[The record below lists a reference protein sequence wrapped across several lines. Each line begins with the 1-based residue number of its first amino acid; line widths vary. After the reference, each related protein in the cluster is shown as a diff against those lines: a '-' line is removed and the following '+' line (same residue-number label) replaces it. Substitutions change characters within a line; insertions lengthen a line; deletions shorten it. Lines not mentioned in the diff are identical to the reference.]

1 MITPE
6 LIIKKKK
13 TPKVPESLI
22 YEVMNGNPI
31 YYRGYKNVLSGKLSQ
46 EGVMGSSALQSF
58 FISLLVGY
66 LLPKLKNDYTIL
78 YGELGLNMRVGDNL
92 SMDIAIYH
100 RSDITVE
107 RLSKGKYADFPPLIV
122 VEVDTK
128 AAPESVDSFDEYFV
142 NKTQKYLDFG
152 VEQVVWLFTKSRK
165 VWVAKNDNKP
175 WLIMNWHDD
184 LTVLNQNFTINQLIE
199 EYGFDPLDLR
209 INQ

>member
-13 TPKVPESLI
+13 TPKVPDSLI
-22 YEVMNGNPI
+22 YEVMNGKPI
-31 YYRGYKNVLSGKLSQ
+31 YYRGYKNVLLGKLNE

-58 FISLLVGY
+58 FISLMVEY
-66 LLPKLKNDYTIL
+66 LLPKLKNDYKIL

-107 RLSKGKYADFPPLIV
+107 RLSKVKYADFPPLVV

-152 VEQVVWLFTKSRK
+152 VEQVIWLFTKSRK

-184 LTVLNQNFTINQLIE
+184 ITVLNQNFTINQLIE

>member
-6 LIIKKKK
+6 LIIKKKR
-13 TPKVPESLI
+13 TPKVPDSLI

-58 FISLLVGY
+58 FISLMVEY
-66 LLPKLKNDYTIL
+66 LLPKLKKDYKIL

-107 RLSKGKYADFPPLIV
+107 RLSKAKYADFPPLVV

>member
-13 TPKVPESLI
+13 TPKVPDSLI
-22 YEVMNGNPI
+22 YEIMNGNPI
-31 YYRGYKNVLSGKLSQ
+31 YYRGYKNVLSGKLNQ

-58 FISLLVGY
+58 FISLFVGH

-107 RLSKGKYADFPPLIV
+107 RLWKVKYADFPPLVV

-165 VWVAKNDNKP
+165 IWVAKNDNKP

-184 LTVLNQNFTINQLIE
+184 LSVLNQHFTINQLIE

>member
-1 MITPE
+1 M
-6 LIIKKKK
+6 
-13 TPKVPESLI
+13 
-22 YEVMNGNPI
+22 
-31 YYRGYKNVLSGKLSQ
+31 
-46 EGVMGSSALQSF
+46 
-58 FISLLVGY
+58 
-66 LLPKLKNDYTIL
+66 
-78 YGELGLNMRVGDNL
+78 
-92 SMDIAIYH
+92 
-100 RSDITVE
+100 
-107 RLSKGKYADFPPLIV
+107 IV

-165 VWVAKNDNKP
+165 IWVAKNDNKP

-184 LTVLNQNFTINQLIE
+184 ITVLNQNFTINQLIE

>member
-13 TPKVPESLI
+13 TPKVPNSLI
-22 YEVMNGNPI
+22 YEIMNGKPI

>member
-13 TPKVPESLI
+13 TPKVPDSLI
-22 YEVMNGNPI
+22 YEVMNGKPI
-31 YYRGYKNVLSGKLSQ
+31 YYRGYKNVLLGKLNE

-58 FISLLVGY
+58 FISLFVGY
-66 LLPKLKNDYTIL
+66 LLPKLKNDYKIL

-107 RLSKGKYADFPPLIV
+107 RLSKVKYADFPPLVV

-152 VEQVVWLFTKSRK
+152 VEQVIWLFTKSRK

-184 LTVLNQNFTINQLIE
+184 ITVLNQNFTINQLIE

>member
-13 TPKVPESLI
+13 TPKVPDSLI

-58 FISLLVGY
+58 FISLFVGY

-100 RSDITVE
+100 RSDITLE
-107 RLSKGKYADFPPLIV
+107 RLSKAKYADFPPLVV

-165 VWVAKNDNKP
+165 IWVAKNDNKP

-184 LTVLNQNFTINQLIE
+184 MTVLNQTFTINQLIE
-199 EYGFDPLDLR
+199 EYGFDPLDLK

>member
-1 MITPE
+1 MAE
-6 LIIKKKK
+6 NIKKKLK
-13 TPKVPESLI
+13 NMHKNFYI
-22 YEVMNGNPI
+22 DYKG
-31 YYRGYKNVLSGKLSQ
+31 GYKNVLSGKLNQ

-58 FISLLVGY
+58 FISLMVEY
-66 LLPKLKNDYTIL
+66 LLPKLKNDYKIL

-92 SMDIAIYH
+92 SMDIAIYY

-107 RLSKGKYADFPPLIV
+107 RLSKVKYADFPPLVV

-184 LTVLNQNFTINQLIE
+184 MTVLSQNFTINQLIE
-199 EYGFDPLDLR
+199 EYGFDPMDLR

>member
-13 TPKVPESLI
+13 TPKIPDSLI
-22 YEVMNGNPI
+22 YEIMNGNPI
-31 YYRGYKNVLSGKLSQ
+31 YYRGYKNVLSEKLSQ
-46 EGVMGSSALQSF
+46 EGVTGSSVLKSF
-58 FISLLVGY
+58 FISLFVEH

-92 SMDIAIYH
+92 SMDIAIYY

-107 RLSKGKYADFPPLIV
+107 RLSKVKYADFPPLVV

-184 LTVLNQNFTINQLIE
+184 MTVLSQNFTINQLIE